1 MSIGARESKI
11 PALGMYSAVVEDMG
25 LRFERLWSVEV
36 GAASS
41 VFRAVAAMAY
51 GLRDR
56 GVHIGDARARMCEM
70 QSEQMR
76 GWEGRDDPVVFVSSV
91 FLPSSS
97 PWDMIA
103 LTEN

>member
-25 LRFERLWSVEV
+25 WGFERWWSVEL

-41 VFRAVAAMAY
+41 VFSAVAAMAY

-56 GVHIGDARARMCEM
+56 GVHIGDTRARMCEM

-76 GWEGRDDPVVFVSSV
+76 GWEGRDDPAVFVNSV
-91 FLPSSS
+91 LLPSSS
-97 PWDMIA
+97 PWDVNA